1 MLSSASRILRKSRW
15 AAARGCSKSLSCR
28 RAMSSQPGEV
38 AHTVVLVRHG
48 QSQWNL
54 ENRFTGWVDVP
65 LTEQGEKEAR
75 DAGKMLKRE
84 GFTFDVAYTSMLKR
98 AIKTCW
104 LALEEMDLFWL
115 PQKRSWRLNERH
127 YGALAGLNKAETVKK
142 VNLDWEGGRHGV
154 LADAT
159 GWRAVQV
166 RSIFL
171 RTDTPPISTARR
183 GAGHGVASLVR
194 HSAAACGEG
203 L

>member
-1 MLSSASRILRKSRW
+1 MFRFPNLIRRSSSAFSHAASKTLVFQRALSSK
-15 AAARGCSKSLSCR
+15 
-28 RAMSSQPGEV
+28 PGEV
-38 AHTVVLVRHG
+38 AHTIVLVRHG

-65 LTEQGEKEAR
+65 LTDQGESEAR
-75 DAGKMLKRE
+75 EAGKMLKRE

-142 VNLDWEGGRHGV
+142 VRRRVGALDAFSH
-154 LADAT
+154 
-159 GWRAVQV
+159 
-166 RSIFL
+166 
-171 RTDTPPISTARR
+171 
-183 GAGHGVASLVR
+183 
-194 HSAAACGEG
+194 
-203 L
+203 

>member
-1 MLSSASRILRKSRW
+1 MLSSASNFLRRSGMV
-15 AAARGCSKSLSCR
+15 AARGCPKTLSCR

-75 DAGKMLKRE
+75 EAGQMLQRE

-127 YGALAGLNKAETVKK
+127 YGALAGLNKAETVQK
-142 VNLDWEGGRHGV
+142 VRQWCCPASLRHL
-154 LADAT
+154 LANWPTNAHHL
-159 GWRAVQV
+159 
-166 RSIFL
+166 S
-171 RTDTPPISTARR
+171 PPPATARR
-183 GAGHGVASLVR
+183 RAGHGVAPLVR
-194 HSAAACGEG
+194 HPPSRGGEG
-203 L
+203 LRVLAR